1 MDNIVN
7 IIGTGVSYNDL
18 TAAHLSLIDNADV
31 LIGGKRHLSMFEEK
45 DCEKIEIDKKIS
57 EISNYILSQKS
68 NKKVVILASGDP
80 LYYGIGSY
88 LIKKIGK
95 ENINIHPNIN
105 SVSAAFSRIKEKWS
119 DVKSISLHGRI
130 FDRDFLRTFRSNNK
144 IVVFTDIVN
153 TPAAVSKTLL
163 ENGINWFKVCVFEK
177 MGASDEKFEWYKLEE
192 AVNKNF
198 DELNIAVFISEEKS
212 EGRSP
217 YPGLPE
223 DEYEHENGLI
233 TKSEVRAVTLSKLRL
248 EDSSVFWDLG
258 AGSGSVSVEA
268 AFFISDG
275 SIYSVEKNRDRVT
288 QIKNNIKKFNCSNI
302 EVKNLDL
309 PEGISELPEPDR
321 VFIGGGGKNLEKI
334 VDESIKKLKKDGI
347 IVINTVVLKSLETAV
362 NSLKKHNMEPDVVQL
377 SVSRGSAIAGE
388 LMLKSLNPV
397 WIVTGKKE

>member
-1 MDNIVN
+1 MDNVVN

-31 LIGGKRHLSMFEEK
+31 LIGGKRHLKMFEEK

-57 EISNYILSQKS
+57 EISNFILSQKS

-105 SVSAAFSRIKEKWS
+105 SVSAAFSKIKEKWS